1 MVRLGMEL
9 RKLHSNNILSSPE
22 TGMQELMRSFLVR
35 TNFVPG
41 VRHVIGWRGLK
52 NCYTSTEGWTA
63 KIKDFSGVFGIYF
76 VKFEM
81 VEGWVN
87 GRFAVN
93 YFPDPDEELVEL
105 FSLQAGAYT
114 QKDDYLL
121 HVRNFLSHPE
131 LYDLF
136 GIGMIDLGVHQSEE
150 ALILGLESISSQ
162 RLIAKDGISF
172 TQDGSVVELVK
183 PGNFDQ
189 DFPSYNTT
197 RAFYRV
203 LAASITFNLEE
214 PPAYLEYMNQ
224 PGTEI
229 VYDSSGN
236 HWEKLSGDAK
246 KEYLYLGYG
255 KGDFEN
261 DIARMLKKSVSS
273 ITDII
278 WEKGDA
284 ILPDYKDELWWNA
297 HKVSDFKT
305 FDKKLLGID
314 DRAQFIVVTG
324 FLGSGKTTFLQN
336 FIEYHVQRNRFVAII
351 QNEIGEIGLDGKLL
365 GHDYS
370 VTEIDEGCVCCTLI
384 GNLKNAIHQI
394 LSSFHPDY
402 IVLETTGLANPYN
415 LLDEISEVNELVRF
429 DSITTLVDGLNV
441 RETLQNYEVA
451 KNQIKAADILLLN
464 KKDLLDEIQLK
475 EVHQKLKEIN
485 PGAPILSTTK
495 GDINPSLIYGIDPQ
509 DIKEIIHTKDLQGE
523 THHQY
528 YSHKDDGLSSYK
540 ISFARPLDRELF
552 IEAVRSL
559 PRTIFRIKGV
569 IDFVDFEKPMLFQYV
584 GGRFEFSEFN
594 NPNLSDRF
602 IILIGQDIQ
611 KESIDSVLN
620 NHNLSEKR
628 EELV

>member
-1 MVRLGMEL
+1 MDL
-9 RKLHSNNILSSPE
+9 KKIQPNDILSFPE
-22 TGMQELMRSFLVR
+22 TGIQELLRIVLMR

-52 NCYTSTEGWTA
+52 DSSSSVAGWTA
-63 KIKDFSGVFGIYF
+63 RIKDFAGVFGIHF
-76 VKFEM
+76 DRSETVGGWINGKFM
-81 VEGWVN
+81 
-87 GRFAVN
+87 VN
-93 YFPDPDEELVEL
+93 YFPDPDEELVEF
-105 FSLQAGAYT
+105 FSLQAGLHT

-121 HVRNFLSHPE
+121 HVRNFLLYPE
-131 LYDLF
+131 LCELF
-136 GIGMIDLGVHQSEE
+136 NIGIIDLCVHQAEE
-150 ALILGLESISSQ
+150 ALLLALESISRQ
-162 RLIAKDGISF
+162 RVIAKDGVYLA
-172 TQDGSVVELVK
+172 QNGHMVKVVE
-183 PGNFDQ
+183 PGGYEQ
-189 DFPSYNTT
+189 DFPSYNTSF
-197 RAFYRV
+197 AFYEV
-203 LAASITFNLEE
+203 LAASITFNLKEA
-214 PPAYLEYMNQ
+214 PVYLRYMTQN
-224 PGTEI
+224 GTEI
-229 VYDSSGN
+229 TYDSSGN
-236 HWEKLSGDAK
+236 HWENPSDEAQ

-255 KGDFEN
+255 KADFEN
-261 DIARMLKKSVSS
+261 DIARMFKKSVSS
-273 ITDII
+273 ITNIV

-297 HKVSDFKT
+297 HKISDYKT
-305 FDKKLLGID
+305 LDKKILGID

-365 GHDYS
+365 DHDYS

-384 GNLKNAIHQI
+384 GSLKNAIHQI

-509 DIKEIIHTKDLQGE
+509 DTKEIIPTKDLQGKID
-523 THHQY
+523 HPY

-540 ISFARPLDRELF
+540 ISFSRPLDRERFLDA
-552 IEAVRSL
+552 IRSL

-569 IDFVDFEKPMLFQYV
+569 IDFVDSKMPLVFQYV

-594 NPNLSDRF
+594 NPNLSERF

-611 KESIDSVLN
+611 KKSIDSVLN
-620 NHNLSEKR
+620 NHNLMVS
-628 EELV
+628 